1 MSTDAL
7 RIPPQSID
15 AEQAVLGGLM
25 LDPGALDKVLH
36 LLNESDFYRRD
47 HQMIYRAIRLLADRG
62 KPFDAVTIGEFF
74 ESKKLG
80 EMVQGGAYLV
90 ELASTTPSSAN
101 IRAYADIVRDKAV
114 LRQLIDTGTGIV
126 NDGFQPDGRESSELL
141 ANAEQAVMALAR
153 GRSAAD
159 NMQSGKRGLKRTVAE
174 MERRILAGQS
184 LLGIETSVTALD
196 DMILGLQ
203 ASDLIILAARP
214 SMGKT
219 AMMLQMR
226 RHAAKLGM
234 RPLTISME
242 MTAEQVYMRDIAA
255 IGSVN
260 YKLVQNPTLADESDM
275 ARIQHAF
282 VEMEPWQWWLDDT
295 SSMTVGQICSRI
307 RRAKKDHDIGIAFID
322 YLQFI
327 DLGEVRNGIPAA
339 LQNVTRMLKA
349 LAKELRIP
357 IVLLSQ
363 LNRGLESRTNKR
375 PMMSDLRESGAI
387 EQDADVVLFLHR
399 EGYYNKDWPSS
410 DPRNSV
416 GEVIVAKAR
425 NGETGTVMVRSVL
438 AYQRFDNLAENEIP
452 DSYETAEEQRA
463 NEQRGKRDGK
473 SGAGFQPGSGG
484 GGGRAYKDRSADQ
497 G

>member
-1 MSTDAL
+1 MTEHL
-7 RIPPQSID
+7 RLPPQSIE
-15 AEQAVLGGLM
+15 AEQSVLGGLM

-36 LLNESDFYRRD
+36 LLGEGDFYRRD
-47 HQMIYRAIRLLADRG
+47 HVMIYRAIKALADKG
-62 KPFDAVTIGEFF
+62 KPYDAVTVGEFF
-74 ESKKLG
+74 SAKG
-80 EMVQGGAYLV
+80 MSEMVEGGAYLTDLV
-90 ELASTTPSSAN
+90 RLTPSSAN
-101 IRAYADIVRDKAV
+101 IRAYAEIVRDKAM
-114 LRQLIDTGTGIV
+114 LREMIDAGTSIV
-126 NDGFQPDGRESSELL
+126 ADGFQPDGKDVTELL
-141 ANAEQAVMALAR
+141 AKAEQSVMALAR
-153 GRSAAD
+153 GRHSND
-159 NMQSGKRGLKRTVAE
+159 SMQAGKRGLRRAVAE

-184 LLGIETSVTALD
+184 LLGISSSLDALD

-203 ASDLIILAARP
+203 DSDLVILAARP

-219 AMMLQMR
+219 AFMLQMR
-226 RHAAKLGM
+226 RHAAKLGK

-255 IGSVN
+255 VGSVN
-260 YKLVQNPTLADESDM
+260 YKRVQNPILADEQDM
-275 ARIQHAF
+275 QCIQRAF
-282 VEMEPWQWWLDDT
+282 AEMEPWEWWLDDT

-399 EGYYNKDWPSS
+399 EAYYNKDWPAT
-410 DPRNSV
+410 DPRQSI
-416 GEVIVAKAR
+416 GEVIVSKAR
-425 NGETGTVMVRSVL
+425 NGETGTVMVKSVL
-438 AYQRFDNLAENEIP
+438 AYQRFDNLAEHELP
-452 DSYETAEEQRA
+452 MEYETAEKQAA
-463 NEQRGKRDGK
+463 NEQRSKRDGK
-473 SGAGFQPGSGG
+473 SGAGFQPGGNNG
-484 GGGRAYKDRSADQ
+484 TGRAGKDRGADQ
-497 G
+497 D